1 MTLEVVIPG
10 VPVAKGRAKTD
21 GSGRHRT
28 PGQTRNWEKV
38 AAQHLRQ
45 SPPGKL
51 PLIQF
56 FARVVLT
63 VVVVWPRPL
72 RIPDRVSTA
81 EWRPGGRVLASST
94 ADVDNVVK
102 AVQDAANRALVW
114 PDDRY
119 VVRLEAEAVYAAV
132 GEAPCVEVI
141 ISDVLPTPRRGLG
154 RPPASGVRPS
164 PSADAPV
171 LL

>member
-10 VPVAKGRAKTD
+10 VPVAKGRAKSD
-21 GSGRHRT
+21 AGGRHRT

-38 AAQHLRQ
+38 AVKHLQ
-45 SPPGKL
+45 VTQPGKL
-51 PLIQF
+51 MFVQF
-56 FARVVLT
+56 FARVTLT
-63 VVVVWPRPL
+63 VVVVWPRPIS
-72 RIPDRVSTA
+72 IPDRVSKA
-81 EWRPGGRVLASST
+81 EWQSGGRVLASST
-94 ADVDNVVK
+94 ADLDNVVK
-102 AVQDAANRALVW
+102 AVQDAVNRSLVW

-119 VVRLEAEAVYAAV
+119 VVKLDAESVYAAV

-141 ISDVLPTPRRGLG
+141 ISDALRAPRRGLG
-154 RPPASGVRPS
+154 RLAALGARPS